1 MKTASYMALQKEV
14 LDEDTIDILKDSFDH
29 VKIKAAMPTNIE
41 KRRLGNYR
49 SPTLIIASEKDCL
62 LPARK
67 VLCPARKIFSDC

>member
-1 MKTASYMALQKEV
+1 MKTALYMALQEEV

-29 VKIKAAMPTNIE
+29 IKIKAAMPTNIE
-41 KRRLGNYR
+41 KRRS